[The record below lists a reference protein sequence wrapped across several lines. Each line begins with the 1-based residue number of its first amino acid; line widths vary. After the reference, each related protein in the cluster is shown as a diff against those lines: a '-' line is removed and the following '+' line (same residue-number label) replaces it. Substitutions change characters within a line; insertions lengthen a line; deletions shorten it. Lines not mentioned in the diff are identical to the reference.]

1 MVKEIV
7 TDMFML
13 RQKSEKAERK
23 DLPVAKDLLDTLKA
37 HDFECVGM
45 AANMIG
51 VSKTILAASL
61 SGKYVVMI
69 NPEIVSKSEEMYE
82 TEEGC
87 LSLSGKRKVRRY
99 SKITVEYLDMK
110 FRKKRGTYSGFDAEI
125 IQHEIDHFSGIL
137 I

>member
-13 RQKSEKAERK
+13 HQKSEKADRK
-23 DLPVAKDLLDTLKA
+23 DLSVAKDLLDTLKA

-51 VSKTILAASL
+51 VSKTILAAYL

-69 NPEIVSKSEEMYE
+69 NPEIVSKSEEI
-82 TEEGC
+82 
-87 LSLSGKRKVRRY
+87 SLSGKRKVRRY